1 MAKILKKGS
10 ITIFLALIL
19 SLILSLVCASI
30 ESVRMAAAR
39 TQILNSM
46 DIGLYSLFGQYDRT
60 LLKDYDLFALYA
72 GGKEELDMASVYDN
86 FQSYMKPVLKQN
98 SQKLNLLQGGLNGYQ
113 LLTDGNGEV
122 FYQQAVK
129 NMRETLESQ
138 GVQILL
144 GKLRDQQKKTDE
156 AEKKG
161 QQAENGGS
169 LKSYDS
175 EIADAAKKSEEAEK
189 EQQNQIDSGE
199 FGDGGSVDDF
209 TGGVNTEVENPIPVI
224 RKVRKMGLLDIVIP
238 TEKGI
243 SDAFVN
249 KKELASGRKLQ
260 TGMEMNTNL
269 QYDNS
274 YTSGILFG
282 QYLLSKL
289 GNYTRP
295 ASSGLRYQV
304 EYILGGK
311 NSDRENLKSVATK
324 LLLIRQG
331 VNMAYLVSDGG
342 KRIQIE
348 ALSLAVASSFLIP
361 PAAVVIEAALM
372 FCWAFAE
379 SILDVRELFAGG
391 HVPLVKTAAGWQL
404 SLKNLSGI
412 LNSLDSERKDSRGGM
427 SYEDY
432 LQVML
437 MAKGKQHKVTRGMDM
452 IECTIRDKGNR
463 PKFRMDHCIVALE
476 ASADVK
482 ANKKKTFTVIR
493 QYAYE

>member
-1 MAKILKKGS
+1 MVKTLKKGS

-46 DIGLYSLFGQYDRT
+46 DIGLYSLFGQYDRN
-60 LLKDYDLFALYA
+60 LLEDYDLFALYA

-98 SQKLNLLQGGLNGYQ
+98 SQKLTLLQGGFNGYQ

-129 NMRETLESQ
+129 NMKETLGSQ

-144 GKLRDQQKKTDE
+144 DKLKQRQKKTDE

-161 QQAENGGS
+161 EQAENGDT

-175 EIADAAKKSEEAEK
+175 EISDAAKKSEEAER
-189 EQQNQIDSGE
+189 EQQNQSSSGE
-199 FGDGGSVDDF
+199 FGDGGSVEDF

-224 RKVRKMGLLDIVIP
+224 RKVRKMGLLDLVVP
-238 TEKGI
+238 AEKGI
-243 SDAFVN
+243 SDASVN
-249 KKELASGRKLQ
+249 KKMLASERKLQ
-260 TGMEMNTNL
+260 SGLEMNTNI
-269 QYDNS
+269 QSDGS
-274 YTSGILFG
+274 YTSGIIFG
-282 QYLLSKL
+282 QYLLNKL
-289 GNYTRP
+289 GNYTQP
-295 ASSGLRYQV
+295 ASSGLKYQV

-331 VNMAYLVSDGG
+331 VNMAYLISDGG

-348 ALSLAVASSFLIP
+348 ALSLAIASGFLIP
-361 PAAVVIEAALM
+361 PAAAVIEGALM

-391 HVPLVKTAAGWQL
+391 HVPLVKTAADWKL
-404 SLKNLSGI
+404 SLNNLSDI
-412 LNSLDSERKDSRGGM
+412 LKNLDSERKDSGDGM

-437 MAKGKQHKVTRGMDM
+437 MAKGKQQKVTRGMDM
-452 IECTIRDKGNR
+452 IECAIRDKGNR
-463 PKFRMDHCIVALE
+463 PQFCMDHCIVAIE
-476 ASADVK
+476 ASADVR
-482 ANKKKTFTVIR
+482 ANKKKTFTVTR

>member
-1 MAKILKKGS
+1 MAKTVKKGS
-10 ITIFLALIL
+10 ITIFLALVL
-19 SLILSLVCASI
+19 SVILSLVSASI

-60 LLKDYDLFALYA
+60 LLEDYDLFALYA
-72 GGKEELDMASVYDN
+72 GGMEELDMASVYDN
-86 FQSYMKPVLKQN
+86 FESYMKPVLKQN
-98 SQKLNLLQGGLNGYQ
+98 SQKLKLVQGGFNGYQ

-129 NMRETLESQ
+129 YMRETLGSQ
-138 GVQILL
+138 GVQNLL
-144 GKLRDQQKKTDE
+144 NRMRERQKKTDQ
-156 AEKKG
+156 AEQQG
-161 QQAENGGS
+161 QQAENGGT

-175 EIADAAKKSEEAEK
+175 AISDAAKKSEEEEK
-189 EQQNQIDSGE
+189 RQEQGSVNDL
-199 FGDGGSVDDF
+199 GDGGDVDDR
-209 TGGVNTEVENPIPVI
+209 TGGVNTEVKNPIPII
-224 RKVRKMGLLDIVIP
+224 RNVRKMGLLDLVVP
-238 TEKGI
+238 AEKGI
-243 SDAFVN
+243 SDASIN
-249 KKELASGRKLQ
+249 RKMMASERKLQ
-260 TGMEMNTNL
+260 EGMENNI
-269 QYDNS
+269 QSNNS

-282 QYLLSKL
+282 QYLLNKL
-289 GNYTRP
+289 GNYTYP
-295 ASSGLRYQV
+295 ASTGLKYQV

-311 NSDRENLKSVATK
+311 NSDRENLNSVAKK

-331 VNMAYLVSDGG
+331 VNMAYLIADGG

-348 ALSLAVASSFLIP
+348 ALSLAIASSFLIP

-391 HVPLVKTAAGWQL
+391 RVPLVKTAADWQL
-404 SLKNLSGI
+404 SLENLGE
-412 LNSLDSERKDSRGGM
+412 LLKKLDSSRRNSAGGM

-437 MAKGKQHKVTRGMDM
+437 MTKNRQQKVLRGMDM

-463 PKFRMDHCIVALE
+463 PHFRLDHCIVALE
-476 ASADVK
+476 ASADVL
-482 ANKKKTFTVIR
+482 ANKKKTFTVTR
-493 QYAYE
+493 SYAYE

>member
-46 DIGLYSLFGQYDRT
+46 DIGLYSLFGQYDRI

-129 NMRETLESQ
+129 NMRETLGSQ

-304 EYILGGK
+304 EYILEEKTVTGK
-311 NSDRENLKSVATK
+311 
-324 LLLIRQG
+324 I
-331 VNMAYLVSDGG
+331 
-342 KRIQIE
+342 
-348 ALSLAVASSFLIP
+348 
-361 PAAVVIEAALM
+361 
-372 FCWAFAE
+372 
-379 SILDVRELFAGG
+379 
-391 HVPLVKTAAGWQL
+391 
-404 SLKNLSGI
+404 
-412 LNSLDSERKDSRGGM
+412 
-427 SYEDY
+427 
-432 LQVML
+432 
-437 MAKGKQHKVTRGMDM
+437 
-452 IECTIRDKGNR
+452 
-463 PKFRMDHCIVALE
+463 
-476 ASADVK
+476 
-482 ANKKKTFTVIR
+482 
-493 QYAYE
+493 

>member
-1 MAKILKKGS
+1 MAKTVKKGS
-10 ITIFLALIL
+10 ITIFLALVL
-19 SLILSLVCASI
+19 SVILSLVSASI

-60 LLKDYDLFALYA
+60 LLEDYDLFALYA
-72 GGKEELDMASVYDN
+72 GGMEELDMASVYDN
-86 FQSYMKPVLKQN
+86 FESYMKPVLKQN
-98 SQKLNLLQGGLNGYQ
+98 SQKLKLVQGEFNGYQ

-129 NMRETLESQ
+129 YMRETLGSQ
-138 GVQILL
+138 GVQNLL
-144 GKLRDQQKKTDE
+144 NRMRERQKKTDQ
-156 AEKKG
+156 AEQQG
-161 QQAENGGS
+161 QQAENGGT

-175 EIADAAKKSEEAEK
+175 AISDAAKKSEEEEK
-189 EQQNQIDSGE
+189 RQEQGSVNDL
-199 FGDGGSVDDF
+199 GDGGDVDDL
-209 TGGVNTEVENPIPVI
+209 TGGVNTEVKNPIPII
-224 RKVRKMGLLDIVIP
+224 RKVRKMGLLDLVVP
-238 TEKGI
+238 AEKGI
-243 SDAFVN
+243 SDASIN
-249 KKELASGRKLQ
+249 RKMMASERKLQ
-260 TGMEMNTNL
+260 EGMENNI
-269 QYDNS
+269 QSNNS

-282 QYLLSKL
+282 QYLLNKL
-289 GNYTRP
+289 GNYTYP
-295 ASSGLRYQV
+295 ASAGLKYQV

-311 NSDRENLKSVATK
+311 NSDRENLNSVAKK

-331 VNMAYLVSDGG
+331 VNMAYLIADGG

-348 ALSLAVASSFLIP
+348 ALSLAIASSFLIP

-391 HVPLVKTAAGWQL
+391 RVPLVKTAADWQV
-404 SLKNLSGI
+404 SLENLGE
-412 LNSLDSERKDSRGGM
+412 LLKKLDSSRRNSAGGM

-437 MAKGKQHKVTRGMDM
+437 MTKNRQQKVLRGMDM

-463 PKFRMDHCIVALE
+463 PHFRLDHCIVALE
-476 ASADVK
+476 ASADVL
-482 ANKKKTFTVIR
+482 ANKKKTFTVTR
-493 QYAYE
+493 SYAYE